1 MLSILTAAETAM
13 FESSKQKEDVKT
25 ETKGIS
31 VNLISIDNQNDKSKT
46 ATFELD

>member
-25 ETKGIS
+25 ETRGIN
-31 VNLISIDNQNDKSKT
+31 VNLGSLENDNKAKT